1 MHAHI
6 AGKLTG
12 RVTKWFV
19 LVAVLAA
26 AVIFGSLSGK
36 LIDEQNNE
44 NETWLPESAESTQAI
59 EKLNEFQDEYDA
71 GTTVVY
77 YKESGL
83 SAEDLAAIE
92 SQASELEDVKGV
104 SGVITPERAAA
115 EGSQFPFVSEDGQVA
130 KLEFTVNYGDK

>member
-92 SQASELEDVKGV
+92 SQASEIEEVEGV
-104 SGVITPERAAA
+104 SKVVTPEQAAA
-115 EGSQFPFVSEDGQVA
+115 NGLPFVSDDG
-130 KLEFTVNYGDK
+130 